1 MNLTFDC
8 SLPRLVF
15 ILAITLFPLGPTLSA
30 APSETLTFE
39 ADIRPIFREH
49 CFDCH
54 GATNGFEGGLDLR
67 QLAGRGPSPLHRSQR
82 SVSRAARP
90 PGPVRFA
97 RSNAGARH

>member
-1 MNLTFDC
+1 MNPTFDC

-30 APSETLTFE
+30 APLETLTFE

-54 GATNGFEGGLDLR
+54 GATNDFEGGLDLR
-67 QLAGRGPSPLHRSQR
+67 QVRRQILGGDSGPAIVPGDAEDSFLIQR
-82 SVSRAARP
+82 IQ
-90 PGPVRFA
+90 
-97 RSNAGARH
+97 